1 MRLEMLR
8 AVPRYS
14 RVLFGLVLFLAAV
27 PPVLAAESP
36 LTLAEAQRLA
46 AERSRQLSAQ
56 DSAVFAAREMAVA
69 AGQLPDATL
78 KAGIENLPV
87 DGPDAFSLT
96 RDFMT
101 MRRIGV
107 MQEFTREEKR
117 QLRTE
122 RFQREAERAL
132 AEKSETLAAIQR
144 DTALAWLD
152 RYYSEAAAA
161 IITEQSKAALLEIE
175 AAEGAYR
182 AGRGSQTDVYAARAA
197 LVTLDDRASEIERR
211 IRSAKSALARWIDEA
226 ANAPLAAKP
235 DIDTVP
241 LDVNSLNLH
250 LAHHPHISVLT
261 RQEEIARTEAR
272 LAQAGKKADL
282 GVEVVYSQRGP
293 SFSNMVSV
301 GVSIPLQ
308 WDQKNRQ
315 DREVA
320 AKLAVAEQAR
330 AQRDEALRAH
340 TAEARNM
347 LYEWQ
352 NGRERRTRYA
362 SDLAPLASAR
372 TEAAIAAYRGGKA
385 GLMEVLAARRNEID
399 VRMQALQLE
408 AETARLWAQINFLFP
423 AGTIEEHS
431 KTTSPGND
439 DLSRTSR

>member
-1 MRLEMLR
+1 
-8 AVPRYS
+8 
-14 RVLFGLVLFLAAV
+14 
-27 PPVLAAESP
+27 
-36 LTLAEAQRLA
+36 
-46 AERSRQLSAQ
+46 
-56 DSAVFAAREMAVA
+56 
-69 AGQLPDATL
+69 
-78 KAGIENLPV
+78 
-87 DGPDAFSLT
+87 
-96 RDFMT
+96 
-101 MRRIGV
+101 
-107 MQEFTREEKR
+107 
-117 QLRTE
+117 
-122 RFQREAERAL
+122 
-132 AEKSETLAAIQR
+132 
-144 DTALAWLD
+144 
-152 RYYSEAAAA
+152 
-161 IITEQSKAALLEIE
+161 
-175 AAEGAYR
+175 
-182 AGRGSQTDVYAARAA
+182 
-197 LVTLDDRASEIERR
+197 
-211 IRSAKSALARWIDEA
+211 
-226 ANAPLAAKP
+226 
-235 DIDTVP
+235 
-241 LDVNSLNLH
+241 
-250 LAHHPHISVLT
+250 
-261 RQEEIARTEAR
+261 
-272 LAQAGKKADL
+272 
-282 GVEVVYSQRGP
+282 